1 MAGDINLI
9 FPFISNNIISSLI
22 LNDVATV
29 NLTTIINDQ
38 FLAIPFLNLPCIV
51 AKTQYEV
58 AKLIEECRLM
68 DTLTLASAIHCG
80 ICVQIIIR
88 KNTVE
93 GVCQVT
99 FKKKIKFLRNVFN
112 FTNCVEERIATFVFS
127 VEKIENEK

>member
-1 MAGDINLI
+1 MI

-93 GVCQVT
+93 RVCQVT
-99 FKKKIKFLRNVFN
+99 FKKTDKQF
-112 FTNCVEERIATFVFS
+112 
-127 VEKIENEK
+127 